1 MFTFKILKS
10 IENERNKENTT
21 IKTTL
26 NSELSL
32 FHSYFGFLTQMIA
45 IILFCSENRGAD
57 QGLNR
62 GAIAFPNISQNV
74 IVNYPSKAF
83 YIA

>member
-45 IILFCSENRGAD
+45 IILFCSEKRGAD

-62 GAIAFPNISQNV
+62 GAIAFPNILQNV